1 MIIRPM
7 ESKHG
12 RGKVHIGATT
22 TIRTEP
28 TLPGGRFVR
37 VAGYMHVTACLKRIK
52 RTKLREETGTINCTE
67 CLHAL
72 GLLTNTG
79 EPTP

>member
-22 TIRTEP
+22 TIRTDP
-28 TLPGGRFVR
+28 TLPL
-37 VAGYMHVTACLKRIK
+37 MHVTACLKRIK